1 LPAPADHRS
10 LLFKDNELPH
20 IATLS
25 FPSGDALPAASM
37 PGPPLPPIRPA
48 SEQQAA
54 QRKRASTVP
63 GRTRATSTTG
73 PKIVACN
80 YCRAR
85 KTKCDGVHP
94 ACSSCARRTLP
105 CNYNHDEPTNLPMS
119 RKKPRQSSS
128 TSKSGPAASP
138 PSQSPPTCSQGG
150 HAPDGPVILH
160 REDATVDQGDID
172 LKRKIEDSEPTQIR
186 KRLRTGDSSSPVAN
200 VKVDIP

>member
-1 LPAPADHRS
+1 MEPTARKLKCDGGRPACGQCVKRSNPCDYQPQSNKRRGNPRQRKQGDDSDSDVISCEEPSADPSLSPETSTYSISRRSSNVDRNTAESYSSAAMVGAPERRDDHAVVSGHVGQAAAAISLPAPADHRS

-80 YCRAR
+80 YCR
-85 KTKCDGVHP
+85 G
-94 ACSSCARRTLP
+94 
-105 CNYNHDEPTNLPMS
+105 
-119 RKKPRQSSS
+119 Q
-128 TSKSGPAASP
+128 
-138 PSQSPPTCSQGG
+138 
-150 HAPDGPVILH
+150 
-160 REDATVDQGDID
+160 
-172 LKRKIEDSEPTQIR
+172 
-186 KRLRTGDSSSPVAN
+186 
-200 VKVDIP
+200 